1 MIKMDEKDKR
11 IQELEEQ
18 VKEFED
24 WLYEEEDEEDKQFN
38 ISLTKILNKIIN
50 FFYDKEEPI
59 NVEQVSRTIRKIR

>member
-50 FFYDKEEPI
+50 LTKKY
-59 NVEQVSRTIRKIR
+59 

>member
-1 MIKMDEKDKR
+1 MDEKDKR

-18 VKEFED
+18 VKEFEY

-59 NVEQVSRTIRKIR
+59 NVEQVSRAIRKIR

>member
-1 MIKMDEKDKR
+1 MDEKDKR

>member
-1 MIKMDEKDKR
+1 MDEKDKR

-59 NVEQVSRTIRKIR
+59 NVEQVSRAIRKIR